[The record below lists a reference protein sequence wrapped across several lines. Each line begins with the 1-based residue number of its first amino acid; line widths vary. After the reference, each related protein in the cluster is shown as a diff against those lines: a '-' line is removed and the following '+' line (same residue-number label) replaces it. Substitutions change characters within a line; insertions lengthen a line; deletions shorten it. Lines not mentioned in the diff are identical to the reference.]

1 MSPEQLAATLQA
13 ARDSAKSRKLTDESV
28 DRSRGATEFAMGE
41 WDKGEGQREGY
52 RTGAM
57 NFGSR
62 QNPFAINAA
71 TGMGFGP
78 PGGGGGDV
86 SRAAAGAEGYFD
98 PNAKFMASMGMQP
111 GPQTGFA
118 PSNGM
123 GGTGG
128 YTPPNPT
135 TQPGGGVFGSVQDAF
150 GMLPGMGG
158 GGGGGGSMGTM
169 ANEVMRRFGSQERGS
184 GTDFITPSRRSS
196 SIKRAV

>member
-1 MSPEQLAATLQA
+1 MGVFDFIKKIIPSVVSLIPGVGPIAGQVLGAVMGGGGGGGGKDMSPEQLAATLQA

-135 TQPGGGVFGSVQDAF
+135 TQPGG
-150 GMLPGMGG
+150 
-158 GGGGGGSMGTM
+158 
-169 ANEVMRRFGSQERGS
+169 
-184 GTDFITPSRRSS
+184 
-196 SIKRAV
+196 